1 MKLKEQAT
9 QQSVEVAQHNHICNL
24 EMELDELKKTIEEL
38 ESELGKIESDNDL
51 LKEII
56 KSLAEV
62 L

>member
-1 MKLKEQAT
+1 M
-9 QQSVEVAQHNHICNL
+9 EV
-24 EMELDELKKTIEEL
+24 DELKKTIEEL
-38 ESELGKIESDNDL
+38 ESELGKLESDNDL

>member
-1 MKLKEQAT
+1 M
-9 QQSVEVAQHNHICNL
+9 EV
-24 EMELDELKKTIEEL
+24 DELKKTIEEL

>member
-1 MKLKEQAT
+1 MTDLNLELDNMKV
-9 QQSVEVAQHNHICNL
+9 SIL
-24 EMELDELKKTIEEL
+24 EMENDRLKLEKEEL
-38 ESELGKIESDNDL
+38 ESELGKLEDQNEL